1 MRDDSH
7 FTIKRLYNMGEKYS
21 RVYENRLGGETDNL
35 KMKLTIYK

>member
-7 FTIKRLYNMGEKYS
+7 FTITRLYNMGKKCS

-35 KMKLTIYK
+35 KMK